1 MEFQQR
7 LPQNLRETV
16 LFMAVISLI
25 SVNII
30 APVITGLEVGFSVAH
45 WTMVLHQLPLLWL
58 SVIILV
64 VLTQQPATKMA
75 GYFLGKRPSFRSA
88 MLITTL
94 CNVFLMSLVLTILG
108 TWIGT
113 GQVTLDPV
121 IHFAAKW
128 PRNFTIAFVI
138 EAFVAQPIARSVMA
152 GVHRLSTNGV
162 TDKVR

>member
-16 LFMAVISLI
+16 LFMAVISVI

-30 APVITGLEVGFSVAH
+30 APIITGLEVGFSLNH
-45 WTMVLHQLPLLWL
+45 WIMVLHQIPLLWV

-64 VLTQQPATKMA
+64 VLTQQPAGKLA
-75 GYFLGKRPSFRSA
+75 SYFLDRQSGFRSA
-88 MLITTL
+88 MLITTM

-113 GQVTLDPV
+113 GQMTLDPIV
-121 IHFAAKW
+121 HFFAKW
-128 PRNFTIAFVI
+128 PRNFTIALIV
-138 EAFVAQPIARSVMA
+138 EAFIAQPIARSVMA
-152 GVHRLSTNGV
+152 LGSRS
-162 TDKVR
+162 RIR

>member
-1 MEFQQR
+1 LEFQQR

-16 LFMAVISLI
+16 LFMAIISVI

-30 APVITGLEVGFSVAH
+30 APIITGLEVGFSFNH
-45 WTMVLHQLPLLWL
+45 WAMVLHQMPLLWV

-64 VLTQQPATKMA
+64 VLTQQPAGKLA
-75 GYFLGKRPSFRSA
+75 SYFLDRQSSFRSA
-88 MLITTL
+88 MLITAM

-108 TWIGT
+108 TWIGM

-121 IHFAAKW
+121 VHFFAKW
-128 PRNFTIAFVI
+128 PRNFTIALIV

-152 GVHRLSTNGV
+152 LVHRGGV
-162 TDKVR
+162 PAEN